1 VKVAS
6 LPICSVADSA
16 TFGDPLAVTP
26 DVANDHSAIAAK
38 AGRLAMP
45 PAPIAV
51 VTVIVSGVDVH
62 TASSD
67 INIYA
72 LRTR

>member
-1 VKVAS
+1 
-6 LPICSVADSA
+6 
-16 TFGDPLAVTP
+16 
-26 DVANDHSAIAAK
+26 VANDHSAIAAK